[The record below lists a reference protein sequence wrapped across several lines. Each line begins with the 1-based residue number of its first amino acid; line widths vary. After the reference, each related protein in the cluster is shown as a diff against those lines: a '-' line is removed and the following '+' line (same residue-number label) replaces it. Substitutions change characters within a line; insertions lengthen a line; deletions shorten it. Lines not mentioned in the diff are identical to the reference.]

1 MPSVLNGEEYK
12 EIGEQR
18 HIFLVF
24 QQGTGIAAE
33 TSALLPKTLLITG
46 AEISKLFTLTALPP
60 LKVPQQSHMS
70 ERSKKRER
78 ILQRKI
84 RASSG
89 ENKVWKNDQGQWPN
103 FPSQESVH
111 KVFNDWEFIY
121 KEALTKKEYLT
132 ECFAYLLNPLE
143 GINKIRRIM

>member
-1 MPSVLNGEEYK
+1 MPSVLNGEEYN

-18 HIFLVF
+18 HVFLVF

-46 AEISKLFTLTALPP
+46 TEISRLFTLTALPP
-60 LKVPQQSHMS
+60 LKVPQQSDTP
-70 ERSKKRER
+70 ERSKERER

-89 ENKVWKNDQGQWPN
+89 ENKV
-103 FPSQESVH
+103 
-111 KVFNDWEFIY
+111 
-121 KEALTKKEYLT
+121 
-132 ECFAYLLNPLE
+132 
-143 GINKIRRIM
+143 